1 MRSLTRAA
9 IGAAMATPLAL
20 GFFSATAH
28 AEQAPGCSS
37 TVQIGSTAYV
47 NLDGQTF
54 ASVKQF
60 KGCGKNYGY
69 LYVWSGY
76 RATHSNWDVCVSIAT
91 VDSAGRHLVDLQC
104 PGKVTEAWSLG
115 SATLDQCTVAV
126 GWYPDRASAA
136 TDVRC

>member
-1 MRSLTRAA
+1 MRFVTRAA
-9 IGAAMATPLAL
+9 LGAAMATPLAL
-20 GFFSATAH
+20 GFLSPAAH

-37 TVQIGSTAYV
+37 TVQIGQTAYV
-47 NLDGQTF
+47 YLDGQTF

-69 LYVWSGY
+69 MYVWDGY
-76 RATHSNWDVCVSIAT
+76 RSSHSTWDICVSIAT
-91 VDSAGRHLVDLQC
+91 VDSSGRHLVDLRC
-104 PGKVTEAWSLG
+104 PGKAVEAWSAG
-115 SATLDQCTVAV
+115 AATLSECTVAV